1 MGKRWYKLDNAAK
14 IFPSVSNRGRTNVFR
29 LSFEMNDEVDPLILQ
44 HALEQTVKRFP
55 MLNVRLR
62 KGLFWYYFEDNE
74 HTPRLEEE
82 SPYICRFFEG
92 IKDNDGFKF
101 RLSYYRNRISLET
114 FHSLTDGTGALEF
127 LKSII
132 YTYLELQDI
141 IIKDASILTEAVEI
155 TNDESIDYFNL
166 HYNAKLKNTR
176 KEVKALQFKSPQY
189 EDDWL
194 GLIVGTADVKQVKA
208 VSKKYGCT
216 ITELLSA
223 IIIYSTFKSS
233 HLYENTDKPFALFIP
248 VNLRRFFPSKTLRN
262 FSLYV
267 RTLVKLTDDLTFED
281 ILKTV
286 KQNMF
291 DELQKEKL
299 QTRFTSTVRTER
311 NFFLRLAPRFLK
323 EIVLRI
329 GYNVLADSINSF
341 SFSNIGYFDL
351 PEEMRSRINKVIFT
365 TGASRKTPINL
376 GVISFNDKIVMTFS
390 SYLIDRS
397 IQKEFYRFLSNEGVD
412 ITIESNELEV

>member
-1 MGKRWYKLDNAAK
+1 MKRWYKLDNAAK

-29 LSFEMNDEVDPLILQ
+29 LSFEMKEEVDPLLLQ
-44 HALEQTVKRFP
+44 QALEQTIKRFP

-74 HTPRLEEE
+74 LTPKVEEE
-82 SPYICRFFEG
+82 NPYICRMFEG
-92 IKDNDGFKF
+92 VRDNNGFKF
-101 RLSYYRNRISLET
+101 RLSYYHKRIALET

-127 LKSII
+127 LKSIV

-141 IIKDASILTEAVEI
+141 KINASNILTEDVEMI
-155 TNDESIDYFNL
+155 NEESLDYFNL

-194 GLIVGTADVKQVKA
+194 GVIVGTADVQEIKDL
-208 VSKKYGCT
+208 SKKYDCT
-216 ITELLSA
+216 ITELLGA
-223 IIIYSTFKSS
+223 NIIYSAFKSS
-233 HLYENTDKPFALFIP
+233 HLFESKDKPFALFIP

-267 RTLVKLTDDLTFED
+267 RTMVKFTKDLTFEEV
-281 ILKTV
+281 LSTV
-286 KQNMF
+286 KQNMK

-311 NFFLRLAPRFLK
+311 NIIMRLAPRFIK
-323 EIVLRI
+323 EIALKI
-329 GYNVLADSINSF
+329 GYHVLADAINSF
-341 SFSNIGYFDL
+341 SFSNIGSFDL
-351 PEEMRSRINKVIFT
+351 PDEMKAHIDKVVFI
-365 TGASRKTPINL
+365 TGASRNTPMNL
-376 GVISFNDKIVMTFS
+376 GVISFNNKIVMSFS
-390 SYLIDRS
+390 SFLIDRS
-397 IQKEFYRFLSNEGVD
+397 LQKEFFRFLSNEGVN
-412 ITIESNELEV
+412 IVIENNELEV